1 LVKLTLNS
9 ISRDFVNF
17 ASSSAF
23 LRAICDFVYMCVKK
37 GETNGKHERHGD
49 RDEYKSSTAAHSHAK
64 TERQTE
70 RKKERVRDRERE
82 RENQRER
89 QRVTVRS

>member
-1 LVKLTLNS
+1 
-9 ISRDFVNF
+9 
-17 ASSSAF
+17 
-23 LRAICDFVYMCVKK
+23 MCVKK
-37 GETNGKHERHGD
+37 GEINGKHERHGD

-82 RENQRER
+82 REWETTQC
-89 QRVTVRS
+89 TS